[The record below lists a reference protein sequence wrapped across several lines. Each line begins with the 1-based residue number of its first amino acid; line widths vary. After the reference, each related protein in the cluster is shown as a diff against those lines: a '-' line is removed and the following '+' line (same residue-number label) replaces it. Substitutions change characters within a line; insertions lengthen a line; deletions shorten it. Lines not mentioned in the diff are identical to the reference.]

1 MKLPRRR
8 FLQLAAGVSAFS
20 ALSLTARAQDYP
32 ARPIRL
38 VVPFPPG
45 GAFDTIGRPWAE
57 QMKSR
62 LGTIVIEN
70 IGGGGGSVGAAQA
83 SRARPDGY
91 TLLLGG
97 ATTHITEALLK
108 NRPQFDPLKELEPI
122 SGIAITAFALAV
134 HPSVPV
140 NDLSEL
146 IAYAK
151 ANPGKLSYGSA
162 GTGSLNH
169 LTAEAFKLKVGL
181 PDLIHVPYRGAGPAI
196 ADVLAGQIPMIVP
209 AMTNL
214 VLELHRAGKLRVL
227 AVTHG
232 TRLAAAPELPT
243 AVEQGLTD
251 LVTPN
256 FIGVFAPAGT
266 PNAIIDQI
274 AKANL
279 ALLADEDY
287 RQLLVS
293 GTFEPHG
300 GLNPDAYRRYVE
312 SEVARWTPIVAALAL
327 KID

>member
-32 ARPIRL
+32 TRPIRL

-62 LGTIVIEN
+62 LGTVVIEN

-134 HPSVPV
+134 HPFVPV

-312 SEVARWTPIVAALAL
+312 SELARWTPIVGALAL

>member
-1 MKLPRRR
+1 MKIPRRE
-8 FLQLAAGVSAFS
+8 FLHLVAGAAVLPVASKIA
-20 ALSLTARAQDYP
+20 TAQTYP
-32 ARPIRL
+32 TRSIRL

-57 QMKSR
+57 RIKPL
-62 LGTIVIEN
+62 LGTVIVEN
-70 IGGGGGSVGAAQA
+70 IGGGGGTVGAAQA

-97 ATTHITEALLK
+97 ATTHVTEALLK
-108 NRPQFDPLKELEPI
+108 NRPQYDVLKDLEPI
-122 SGIAITAFALAV
+122 SAIAITAFALAV
-134 HPSVPV
+134 HPSVPANNV
-140 NDLSEL
+140 KEL
-146 IAYAK
+146 IAYAR

-169 LTAEAFKLKVGL
+169 LSAEAFKLRAEL

-196 ADVLAGQIPMIVP
+196 VDILAGQIPMIVP
-209 AMTNL
+209 AMTNH
-214 VLELHRAGKLRVL
+214 VLELHRAGKLKVL

-266 PNAIIDQI
+266 PKPIIDQV
-274 AKANL
+274 AQANL
-279 ALLADEDY
+279 ALLADPDY

-293 GTFEPHG
+293 GTFEPQP
-300 GLNPDAYRRYVE
+300 GLDPEAYRRYVE
-312 SEVARWTPIVAALAL
+312 SEIARWTPIVRAIGL

>member
-8 FLQLAAGVSAFS
+8 FLYLAAGVSALS
-20 ALSLTARAQDYP
+20 ALSLTARAQNYP

-70 IGGGGGSVGAAQA
+70 IGGGGGSLGAAQA

-312 SEVARWTPIVAALAL
+312 SEVARWTPIVGALAL

>member
-1 MKLPRRR
+1 MKLPRRK
-8 FLQLAAGVSAFS
+8 FLQLAAGAA
-20 ALSLTARAQDYP
+20 ALPAMPRDAKAQAYP
-32 ARPIRL
+32 TRPIRL

-45 GAFDTIGRPWAE
+45 GAFDTIGRPWADR
-57 QMKSR
+57 MKSL
-62 LGTIVIEN
+62 LGTVVVEN

-91 TLLLGG
+91 SLLLGG

-108 NRPQFDPLKELEPI
+108 NRPQFDPLKDLEPI

-134 HPSVPV
+134 HPSVPA
-140 NDLSEL
+140 NNLSEL
-146 IAYAK
+146 IDYAK

-169 LTAEAFKLKVGL
+169 LTAEAFKLRVGV
-181 PDLIHVPYRGAGPAI
+181 PDIVHVPYRGAGPAI
-196 ADVLAGQIPMIVP
+196 SDILAGQVPMIVP

-251 LVTPN
+251 LVSPN
-256 FIGVFAPAGT
+256 FVGVFAPAET
-266 PNAIIDQI
+266 PKPIIDQV
-274 AKANL
+274 AEANL
-279 ALLADEDY
+279 ALLADHDY

-300 GLNPDAYRRYVE
+300 GLNPEAYRRYVE
-312 SEVARWTPIVAALAL
+312 NELVRWTPIVRTIGL

>member
-1 MKLPRRR
+1 VLP
-8 FLQLAAGVSAFS
+8 AASRI
-20 ALSLTARAQDYP
+20 ARTQTYP
-32 ARPIRL
+32 TRPIRL

-45 GAFDTIGRPWAE
+45 GAYDTIGRPWAD

-62 LGTIVIEN
+62 LGTVVIEN

-83 SRARPDGY
+83 SRARADGY

-108 NRPQFDPLKELEPI
+108 NRPQFDPLKDLEPI

-140 NDLSEL
+140 HNLGEL
-146 IAYAK
+146 IDYAK

-169 LTAEAFKLKVGL
+169 LTAEAFKLRVGL

-196 ADVLAGQIPMIVP
+196 ADILAGQVPMIVP

-214 VLELHRAGKLRVL
+214 VLELHRTGKLRVL

-251 LVTPN
+251 LVAPN
-256 FIGVFAPAGT
+256 FVGVFAPAGV
-266 PNAIIDQI
+266 PREVIGEVAR
-274 AKANL
+274 ANL
-279 ALLADEDY
+279 ALLGDSDY

-300 GLNPDAYRRYVE
+300 GLNPESYRRYVE
-312 SEVARWTPIVAALAL
+312 SELVRWTPIVRAMGL

>member
-1 MKLPRRR
+1 MRLSRRK
-8 FLQLAAGVSAFS
+8 FLHLAAGVAVLPAASRI
-20 ALSLTARAQDYP
+20 ARAQTYP
-32 ARPIRL
+32 TRPIRL

-45 GAFDTIGRPWAE
+45 GAYDTIGRPWAD

-62 LGTIVIEN
+62 LGTVVIEN

-83 SRARPDGY
+83 SRARADGY

-108 NRPQFDPLKELEPI
+108 NRPQFDPLKDLEPI

-140 NDLSEL
+140 HNLGEL
-146 IAYAK
+146 IDYAK

-169 LTAEAFKLKVGL
+169 LTAEAFKLRVGL

-196 ADVLAGQIPMIVP
+196 ADILAGQVPMIVP

-214 VLELHRAGKLRVL
+214 VLELHRTGKLRVL

-251 LVTPN
+251 LVAPN
-256 FIGVFAPAGT
+256 FVGVFAPAGT
-266 PNAIIDQI
+266 PREVIGQVAR
-274 AKANL
+274 ANL
-279 ALLADEDY
+279 ALLGDSDY

-300 GLNPDAYRRYVE
+300 GLNPEAYRRYVE
-312 SEVARWTPIVAALAL
+312 SELARWTPIVRAMGL